1 MEADKE
7 IQEKLKKLFFILIG
21 KVMLS
26 GKYAGVVDWCSSQGI
41 KITGHRNSFIS
52 LVSLKK
58 FLCL

>member
-26 GKYAGVVDWCSSQGI
+26 GKYAILLTGVQV
-41 KITGHRNSFIS
+41 KA
-52 LVSLKK
+52 
-58 FLCL
+58 